1 MAQRIKGQEVELL
14 VVVNGVPQTNL
25 TDIRSFDVT
34 PSFEIKEEEYL
45 GETSKR
51 FDEIFN
57 GVSFSMELH
66 FEDTG
71 ILDFMQ
77 TIKDRAQQRLPGTTI
92 NVKATLN
99 FPNGQRPRIILKD
112 CYFGDTPI
120 GFGSRGDY
128 GTFKIDGKCTDI
140 QVLN

>member
-14 VVVNGVPQTNL
+14 VVVNGVPYTSL
-25 TDIRSFDVT
+25 TDILSFNVT
-34 PSFEIKEEEYL
+34 PNFEIKEEEYL

-57 GVSFSMELH
+57 GVSFDMELH
-66 FEDTG
+66 FEDPG
-71 ILDFMQ
+71 VLSFMQ
-77 TIKDRAQQRLPGTTI
+77 VVKDRAERRTPGTTI

-99 FPNGQRPRIILKD
+99 FPNGDRPRIILKD
-112 CYFGDTPI
+112 CYFGDMPI
-120 GFGSRGDY
+120 GFGGRSDY

-140 QVLN
+140 SVI

>member
-1 MAQRIKGQEVELL
+1 MAQRIKGQEVEVL

-25 TDIRSFDVT
+25 TDILSFDVT
-34 PSFEIKEEEYL
+34 PAFEIKEEEYL

-66 FEDTG
+66 FEDAGVLT
-71 ILDFMQ
+71 FMQ
-77 TIKDRAQQRLPGTTI
+77 TIKDRAERRLPGTTI

-99 FPNGQRPRIILKD
+99 FPNGERPRIMLKD
-112 CYFGDTPI
+112 CYFGDMPLS
-120 GFGSRGDY
+120 FGGRSDY
-128 GTFKIDGKCTDI
+128 GTFSIDGQCTDI
-140 QVLN
+140 AVL